1 MHRTLY
7 LRPGSTKITSPT
19 ESHDHPIRKTLHKRA
34 GLLYLFFN
42 LPFGNTAVVG
52 GIGRVDV
59 PEESGG
65 GLLSFFGFFVILL
78 LRCSPLA
85 MVYSSIRIKRNSM
98 VVVKIDTPHRL

>member
-1 MHRTLY
+1 MHRTPY
-7 LRPGSTKITSPT
+7 LRPGSTKINQSDRITRP
-19 ESHDHPIRKTLHKRA
+19 PLRKNLHKHA

-85 MVYSSIRIKRNSM
+85 MVYPSIRIKRNSM
-98 VVVKIDTPHRL
+98 VVVKIDAPGRL